1 MRNEIKVSGNVF
13 TREQTLLGLLANNGD
28 YIKVKMKNNNEE
40 VIEGVFIRTDS
51 HIYFWTN
58 DGRWDGDGITRARS
72 NGYRYSW
79 VLSCRHY
86 TDALVTIS
94 MDCDGWSDDF
104 TNGECFSIAPLE
116 GEFKPLDKSMEFF
129 HKNYLCESIYKG
141 IQGYHSGR
149 CYNALA
155 EGHKPSDYRIGVE
168 LEVEC
173 NSRAIKNNIH
183 ARLRSNWLL
192 MERDGSLS
200 DNGIEFI
207 TIPMRPAD
215 IKNSKTWSNFIGF
228 MSDKAKS
235 WNTSTCGLHVHIGR
249 EILGDTAEEKS
260 ETLGKLLYLYHH
272 WLKDHDT
279 NIKIYGRARAY
290 HDQDG
295 KVREGDAVKVLGSKV
310 LKVKGVKDDLKAK
323 LTERSLRDRYFD
335 INNRNSLTIEF
346 RKGRGSLN
354 TDRIISVIEYS
365 ELMCLYCRKA
375 KWDKI
380 SDTDFFEF
388 VRKKIKRT
396 SPLHRFVTS
405 EEMDS

>member
-13 TREQTLLGLLANNGD
+13 TNEQTLLSLLTDSGD
-28 YIKVKMKNNNEE
+28 YIKVKMKNNQDE
-40 VIEGVFIRTDS
+40 VIEGVFVRTS
-51 HIYFWTN
+51 CKIYFWTN
-58 DGRWDGDGITRARS
+58 DCRWDGEGTSRARE
-72 NGYRYSW
+72 NGYQYSW
-79 VLSCRHY
+79 VLGSRHFSDPID
-86 TDALVTIS
+86 TATLDSA
-94 MDCDGWSDDF
+94 GWSEEF

-116 GEFKPLDKSMEFF
+116 GEFKPLDRSMDFF
-129 HKNYLCESIYKG
+129 NKKYTTESIYKAVH
-141 IQGYHSGR
+141 GYHSGR
-149 CYNALA
+149 DYNALV
-155 EGHKPSDYRIGVE
+155 EGCKPSDYRIGVE

-173 NSRAIKNNIH
+173 NSRAIKNNIN

-207 TIPMRPAD
+207 TIPMRPTD
-215 IKNSKTWSNFIGF
+215 IKNPTTWTKFIGF

-295 KVREGDAVKVLGSKV
+295 KVREGDAVKVLGGKV

-335 INNRNSLTIEF
+335 INNRNTFTIEF

-375 KWDKI
+375 KWEKI
-380 SDTDFFEF
+380 SDADFFAF
-388 VRKKIKRT
+388 VRKKVKRT
-396 SPLHRFVTS
+396 SPLRRFITT

>member
-13 TREQTLLGLLANNGD
+13 ANGQNLLTLLPNNGD
-28 YIKVKMKNNNEE
+28 YIKVKMKNNQDE
-40 VIEGVFIRTDS
+40 VITGVFVRGDCR
-51 HIYFWTN
+51 IYFWTN
-58 DGRWDGDGITRARS
+58 DYRWDGDGATRARN
-72 NGYRYSW
+72 NGYNYSW
-79 VLSCRHY
+79 VLSSRQY
-86 TDALVTIS
+86 TDAVNVIGVDDS
-94 MDCDGWSDDF
+94 GWSNEFTYRAPILIVPEGGTFPAWNASLDF
-104 TNGECFSIAPLE
+104 
-116 GEFKPLDKSMEFF
+116 M
-129 HKNYLCESIYKG
+129 HKNYLTDSIYKG
-141 IQGYHSGR
+141 IHGYHSGR
-149 CYNALA
+149 EYNALV

-173 NSRAIKNNIH
+173 NSRAIKNDIN

-207 TIPMRPAD
+207 TIPMRPVD
-215 IKNSKTWSNFIGF
+215 IKKSTTWAKFIGY

-249 EILGDTAEEKS
+249 EILGDSAEEKS

-310 LKVKGVKDDLKAK
+310 LKVKEVRNDLKAK

-335 INNRNSLTIEF
+335 INNRNTFTIEF

-375 KWDKI
+375 KWEKI
-380 SDTDFFEF
+380 SDADFFAF
-388 VRKKIKRT
+388 VRKKVKRT
-396 SPLHRFVTS
+396 SPLRRFITN